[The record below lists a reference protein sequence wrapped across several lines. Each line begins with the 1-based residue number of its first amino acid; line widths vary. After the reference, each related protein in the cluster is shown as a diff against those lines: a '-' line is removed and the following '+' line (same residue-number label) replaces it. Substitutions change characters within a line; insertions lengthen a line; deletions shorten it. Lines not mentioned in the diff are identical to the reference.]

1 MVSTVVRAYACVGAN
16 CAATSRTVIGWR
28 STINWSSSHSAG
40 LKYRG
45 FRIGP
50 PHWRKMSSLPFDGI
64 CRQTFQEIRPTGEK
78 DVSAHKR
85 WARLAMVRPTDRER
99 ERAKER
105 KRESDMEG
113 AWLPLRLALLAPG

>member
-64 CRQTFQEIRPTGEK
+64 CRQKFQEIRCRYLRAAPIDGHRLVQECP
-78 DVSAHKR
+78 SLR
-85 WARLAMVRPTDRER
+85 ARVIRRRVERLLLLRE
-99 ERAKER
+99 
-105 KRESDMEG
+105 G
-113 AWLPLRLALLAPG
+113 